1 MCKVNNG
8 WRDKRMKMPDGKCD
22 QKGGLSLGS
31 VTWQESDRSSGDT
44 NWKARGGKSWNR
56 VTAEEAGGGLA

>member
-1 MCKVNNG
+1 
-8 WRDKRMKMPDGKCD
+8 MKMPDGKCD